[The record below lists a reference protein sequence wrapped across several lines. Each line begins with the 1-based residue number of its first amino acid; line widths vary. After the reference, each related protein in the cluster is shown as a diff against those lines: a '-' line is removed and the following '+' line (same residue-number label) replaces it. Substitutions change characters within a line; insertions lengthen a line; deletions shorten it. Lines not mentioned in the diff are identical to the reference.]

1 MSYEVGKEIMKKSDS
16 GKVQFLIPTIDQIS
30 KVVESSQDF
39 ISALED
45 FLKYAKQQEE
55 NFPKLKTVPLN
66 QSNMDKLNKD
76 LETVKELPY

>member
-1 MSYEVGKEIMKKSDS
+1 MKKSDS